1 MAKRYASRTKHYI
14 HLDEVIDKI
23 FEEADERDI
32 DIYRLAEKAGV
43 CVKTIEN
50 LCERVTM
57 YPRYKTIWSLA
68 NAVGLII
75 NLEATV
81 QKRKFRVVG

>member
-1 MAKRYASRTKHYI
+1 MAKRYRSRTKHYV
-14 HLDEVIDKI
+14 HLDEVIDSI
-23 FEEADERDI
+23 FEEADEQNI
-32 DIYRLAEKAGV
+32 SINRLADKAGV

-75 NLEATV
+75 NLKATV
-81 QKRKFRVVG
+81 QYRAVG